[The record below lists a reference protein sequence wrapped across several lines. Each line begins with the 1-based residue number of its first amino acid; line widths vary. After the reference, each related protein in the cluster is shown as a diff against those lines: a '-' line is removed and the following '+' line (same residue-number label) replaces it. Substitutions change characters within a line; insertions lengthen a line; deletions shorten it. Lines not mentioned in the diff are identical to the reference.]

1 MNDVLLGSSVLGGF
15 IGGILALLA
24 PCCITV
30 LLPSYFAAT
39 FRNVGTLL
47 RMTFLFGGGIAA
59 VILPIA
65 LGLAA
70 LGQLFSRYH
79 TILFLAGGVFLIVL
93 GVMTLRGRGFELPFT
108 RAPRFEGRPGAS
120 VFALGVFSG
129 AASSCCAPVLIG
141 VLTLTAL
148 TSSFAGAVAVGLAY
162 IFGMVFPLFLIA
174 LVGDRFG
181 WSTSRLVRGMTVD
194 LRLAGRKTSIH
205 STNLIGGLLFLAM
218 GAFVLV
224 LAASGNEFLAL
235 PGQGAVGAS
244 MQQLGDQLIG
254 LLSGVPNLLVIALL
268 LAIAI
273 YFWRRSAARSVP
285 QSPDDPN
292 DLRDRP

>member
-1 MNDVLLGSSVLGGF
+1 MNDILLGSSVLGGF
-15 IGGILALLA
+15 IGGFLALLA

-39 FRNVGTLL
+39 FKNVGTLL
-47 RMTFLFGGGIAA
+47 RMTFLFGAGIAV

-79 TILFLAGGVFLIVL
+79 TILFLIGGIFLLVL
-93 GVMTLRGRGFELPFT
+93 GVMTLRGRGFELPFM
-108 RAPRFEGRPGAS
+108 RAPSFEGRPGAS

-148 TSSFAGAVAVGLAY
+148 TTSFPGAVAVALAY
-162 IFGMVFPLFLIA
+162 VFGMVFPLFLIA

-181 WSTSRLVRGMTVD
+181 WTTSRLVRGTTF
-194 LRLAGRKTSIH
+194 RFSLAGRPVEIH
-205 STNLIGGLLFLAM
+205 STNLIGGLLFLGM
-218 GAFVLV
+218 GVFILF
-224 LAASGNEFLAL
+224 LAATGNEFLAF
-235 PGQGAVGAS
+235 PGQAELGAT
-244 MQQLGDQLIG
+244 MQQLGDRLIAA
-254 LLSGVPNLLVIALL
+254 LSGIPNLIVLAVLLVIALL
-268 LAIAI
+268 L
-273 YFWRRSAARSVP
+273 WRRSAAHSVST
-285 QSPDDPN
+285 SPEVSDDHT
-292 DLRDRP
+292 

>member
-1 MNDVLLGSSVLGGF
+1 MNDVLFASSVLAGF
-15 IGGILALLA
+15 IGGVLALLA

-30 LLPSYFAAT
+30 LLPAYFAST

-47 RMTFLFGGGIAA
+47 RMTFLFGAGIAV

-79 TILFLAGGVFLIVL
+79 TILFVIGGIFMLAL
-93 GVMTLRGRGFELPFT
+93 GVMTLRGRGFELPFM
-108 RAPRFEGRPGAS
+108 RAPTFEGRPGAS

-148 TSSFAGAVAVGLAY
+148 TSSFPGAVAVGLAFV
-162 IFGMVFPLFLIA
+162 FGMVFPLFLIA

-181 WSTSRLVRGMTVD
+181 WSTSRLVRGTTVNF
-194 LRLAGRKTSIH
+194 RLGGRAVSIH
-205 STNLIGGLLFLAM
+205 STNLIGGVLFLAM
-218 GAFVLV
+218 GVFVLI
-224 LAASGNEFLAL
+224 LAATGNEFLSF
-235 PGQGAVGAS
+235 PGQTELGAS
-244 MQQLGDQLIG
+244 MQQLGDRLIG
-254 LLSGVPNLLVIALL
+254 ALSGVPNLVVLVV
-268 LAIAI
+268 LAAI
-273 YFWRRSAARSVP
+273 VVFFWRRSAGRP
-285 QSPDDPN
+285 SPPPTEVSDDHT
-292 DLRDRP
+292 

>member
-15 IGGILALLA
+15 IGGVLALLA

-39 FRNVGTLL
+39 FRSVGTLL
-47 RMTFLFGGGIAA
+47 RMTFLFGAGIAV

-79 TILFLAGGVFLIVL
+79 TILFLIGGIFLLVL
-93 GVMTLRGRGFELPFT
+93 GVMTLRGRGFELPFM
-108 RAPRFEGRPGAS
+108 RAPSFEGRPGAS

-129 AASSCCAPVLIG
+129 AASSCCAPVLVG

-148 TSSFAGAVAVGLAY
+148 TTSFPGAVAVALAY
-162 IFGMVFPLFLIA
+162 VFGMVFPLFLIA

-181 WSTSRLVRGMTVD
+181 WTTSRLVRGTTV
-194 LRLAGRKTSIH
+194 RFSLAGRPVEIH
-205 STNLIGGLLFLAM
+205 STNLIGGVLFLAM
-218 GAFVLV
+218 GVFVLA
-224 LAASGNEFLAL
+224 LAATGNEFLAF
-235 PGQGAVGAS
+235 PGQTELGAT
-244 MQQLGDQLIG
+244 MQQLGDRLIAA
-254 LLSGVPNLLVIALL
+254 LSFVPNLVVLAVLLVLALL
-268 LAIAI
+268 L
-273 YFWRRSAARSVP
+273 WRRSAGRTDP
-285 QSPDDPN
+285 LSPEVSD
-292 DLRDRP
+292 DRP

>member
-1 MNDVLLGSSVLGGF
+1 MNELLVGSSILGGF
-15 IGGILALLA
+15 VGGVLALLA

-47 RMTFLFGGGIAA
+47 RMTFLFGAGIAV

-70 LGQLFSRYH
+70 LGQMFSRYH
-79 TILFLAGGVFLIVL
+79 TILFLVGGMFLLAL
-93 GVMTLRGRGFELPFT
+93 GVMTLRGRGFELPFL
-108 RAPRFEGRPGAS
+108 RAPAFDGRPGAS

-148 TSSFAGAVAVGLAY
+148 TSSFPGAVAVALAY
-162 IFGMVFPLFLIA
+162 VFGMVFPLFVLA

-181 WSTSRLVRGMTVD
+181 WSTSRLVLGRMVTVHA
-194 LRLAGRKTSIH
+194 LGRRFAVH

-218 GAFVLV
+218 GVFVLA
-224 LAASGNEFLAL
+224 LAFTGNEFLAF
-235 PGQGAVGAS
+235 PGQAELGARLQV
-244 MQQLGDQLIG
+244 LGDQL
-254 LLSGVPNLLVIALL
+254 LAALSGIPNLAVAGVLVVLVVFL
-268 LAIAI
+268 
-273 YFWRRSAARSVP
+273 WRRSADRSRP
-285 QSPDDPN
+285 PSAEAPDD
-292 DLRDRP
+292 RS